1 MYKIKKIQYQKAKK
15 LGVEIKPSKLKG
27 KKIDVFKNDKKIAS
41 IGAIGYGDFATF
53 QQTKGKEFALKR
65 QKAYKKRH
73 QKYRNHQKSYLQI
86 DSISDHICSSGRPW
100 ASKSTPKTFVN

>member
-1 MYKIKKIQYQKAKK
+1 MYKIKKLQYQKAKN

-27 KKIDVFKNDKKIAS
+27 KKIDKKIAS

-53 QQTKGKEFALKR
+53 QKTKGKEFALKR

-73 QKYRNHQKSYLQI
+73 QKYRTKKGTNSYYADKIL
-86 DSISDHICSSGRPW
+86 W
-100 ASKSTPKTFVN
+100 